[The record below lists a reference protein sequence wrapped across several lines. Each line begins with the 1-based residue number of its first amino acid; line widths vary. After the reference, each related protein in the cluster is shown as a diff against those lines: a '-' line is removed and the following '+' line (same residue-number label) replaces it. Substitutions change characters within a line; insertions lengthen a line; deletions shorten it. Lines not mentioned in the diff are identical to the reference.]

1 MRFRGVYSVR
11 KHVRYVVRMCPIQEF
26 PKAIVP
32 PTTSTQV
39 SNLQGLTE
47 SISSL
52 KIHLRSD
59 TRRLHKQR
67 AVPYGTALVFLGPPK
82 SQTGHDEGVDDWYI
96 VRAVIPSFQL
106 L

>member
-1 MRFRGVYSVR
+1 MRTIG
-11 KHVRYVVRMCPIQEF
+11 II
-26 PKAIVP
+26 AIDL
-32 PTTSTQV
+32 TQV
-39 SNLQGLTE
+39 SNSMRLTE
-47 SISSL
+47 IISSL
-52 KIHLRSD
+52 KIRLRSD